1 MNDAE
6 YSLRKFQTLSRFI
19 SEISEMLN
27 QLEVKEKI
35 QADLEK
41 ELYDLKHVWEE
52 VCSAKVSLEG
62 QLANSN
68 AEKKL
73 LSEKLE
79 HETSERKR
87 VEEALRAAEASFE
100 EQQARHKSE
109 MEQMRNDLKNERQTM
124 KQALDNL
131 QQQFNPL
138 YKFSEDP

>member
-19 SEISEMLN
+19 SEISEMRN

-79 HETSERKR
+79 HETSERTR

-131 QQQFNPL
+131 QQQFNTL

>member
-1 MNDAE
+1 MG
-6 YSLRKFQTLSRFI
+6 
-19 SEISEMLN
+19 EMRS
-27 QLEVKEKI
+27 QLEEKEKI

-52 VCSAKVSLEG
+52 VFSAKVSLEA

-79 HETSERKR
+79 NEINERRR
-87 VEEALRAAEASFE
+87 VEEEFRAARASFE
-100 EQQARHKSE
+100 EQLAKCRSE
-109 MEQMRNDLKNERQTM
+109 MEQMKNDLKNERQTM

-131 QQQFNPL
+131 QQQFNTL
-138 YKFSEDP
+138 YRFSEGS